1 MDRLG
6 CFSLSVAVRGR
17 ATCRALEID
26 VRHTAALQAVSQHD
40 AEVAEVAEVEVR
52 TAGTVPFP
60 PSLEPD
66 MLTVSLLVGRIG
78 LRLDGEADL
87 TRQDELQRALAAQL
101 VAPARPRRRSAAG
114 RRADRPA

>member
-1 MDRLG
+1 
-6 CFSLSVAVRGR
+6 
-17 ATCRALEID
+17 
-26 VRHTAALQAVSQHD
+26 
-40 AEVAEVAEVEVR
+40 
-52 TAGTVPFP
+52 
-60 PSLEPD
+60 